1 MIPAD
6 PGTGALLLAVFGA
19 SVAGSLHCVGMC
31 GPLMACAVATP
42 GQDEAKPAT
51 LGAGFGP
58 FAKRNALQRAATH
71 TGYHLA
77 RGVGY
82 AALGGAAGGVGA
94 LLDVTGALAGAVPLA
109 GALTGLC
116 LIVIAL
122 AGLSHAMGWPRFVLK
137 RSATSTNTPSPLRRA
152 VLAVQRKALAL
163 PPALRA
169 TTLGALTP
177 LLPCGWL
184 YAFVLIAAGT
194 GSAVLGVCV
203 MTAFWLGTLPV
214 LLALGVGLQGTLA
227 ALRQRAPKFTAWA
240 TAAAM
245 LFIGVT
251 MLTGRLG
258 LDPSQLALATE
269 AQAAQRETGRLTPDA
284 DETPACCPLM
294 RAAAGP
300 ERIEP
305 AKPSNSP

>member
-1 MIPAD
+1 MTPDIS
-6 PGTGALLLAVFGA
+6 TSLLLTVFGA

-42 GQDEAKPAT
+42 GQTQSKAAT
-51 LGAGFGP
+51 LGPGFGA
-58 FAKRNALQRAATH
+58 FARRNALQRSATH
-71 TGYHLA
+71 TGYHVA

-82 AALGGAAGGVGA
+82 IALGGVAGGVGA
-94 LLDVTGALAGAVPLA
+94 LLDVTSALAGAVPIA
-109 GALTGLC
+109 GALAGLC

-122 AGLSHAMGWPRFVLK
+122 AGLSHAMGWGFRRVAKPTNETRLNVLQ
-137 RSATSTNTPSPLRRA
+137 RTLQSL
-152 VLAVQRKALAL
+152 QRKALAL

-169 TTLGALTP
+169 TVLGTLTP

-194 GSAVLGVCV
+194 GSVFGGLSV
-203 MTAFWLGTLPV
+203 MTAFWLGTLPALV
-214 LLALGVGLQGTLA
+214 ALGVGLQGSLA
-227 ALRQRAPKFTAWA
+227 ALRQRLPKLTAWA

-251 MLTGRLG
+251 MFTGRLG
-258 LDPSQLALATE
+258 IDPSQLALATE
-269 AQAAQRETGRLTPDA
+269 AQAAQRESDQITPTA

-294 RAAAGP
+294 EAAAKREGGDTP
-300 ERIEP
+300 
-305 AKPSNSP
+305 